1 MEEEAPGDHAG
12 EHDNGPEYAAVHVR
26 VGLGLKRGSSE
37 LCSILPLLL
46 LHLWDLI
53 FMNTDKIKR
62 HYKVKSNIIGL
73 TDVVVVIMSDSV

>member
-1 MEEEAPGDHAG
+1 M
-12 EHDNGPEYAAVHVR
+12 
-26 VGLGLKRGSSE
+26 
-37 LCSILPLLL
+37 CSILPLLL

-73 TDVVVVIMSDSV
+73 TDVVVVTMNTYELCLGG